1 MGRSRLLVPV
11 VAAVA
16 LLLGPIGSAAAHDV
30 LVGSKPAQDAAVGI
44 APAGVSL
51 EFSEAP
57 QPLGTEVVVTGPDG
71 APVSDGAP
79 ELDGTAVTQPL
90 VEDLPAGTYTVDWRV
105 TSADG
110 HPLSGTFTFDVTDG
124 APAATGTAEEGGLMT
139 PSTGSPSFPVVWL
152 VIGVIPVA
160 AGVLVVWQL
169 RRSS

>member
-1 MGRSRLLVPV
+1 MGRSRLLVPL

-16 LLLGPIGSAAAHDV
+16 LLLGPVGSAAAHDV
-30 LVGSKPAQDAAVGI
+30 LVGSTPAQDAAVGP

-57 QPLGTEVVVTGPDG
+57 QSLGTAVVVTGPDG

-90 VEDLPAGTYTVDWRV
+90 AEDLPAGTYTVDWRV

-110 HPLSGTFTFDVTDG
+110 HPLSGTFTFDVTEG
-124 APAATGTAEEGGLMT
+124 APAAAGTMDDDGLMAA
-139 PSTGSPSFPVVWL
+139 SSGSSSFPVVWL

-160 AGVLVVWQL
+160 AGGLVVWQL
-169 RRSS
+169 RRSA